1 MALLGYDDYA
11 DTTMA
16 TPDTDSK
23 FRQTPNEFK
32 LTIGQNE
39 PLGAAFIPCPFVFL
53 FIRRTDINVF
63 IDVYD
68 GFA

>member
-1 MALLGYDDYA
+1 M
-11 DTTMA
+11 T

-23 FRQTPNEFK
+23 FRRTPNEFK

-63 IDVYD
+63 YRRLGRICV
-68 GFA
+68 ALTQLNQLA